1 MKRIL
6 ALLFALTF
14 ICLSAISV
22 SADSAKFE
30 DAWEL
35 YKSWNGDEPSEICGI
50 WLTDDETASLT
61 FGIRDDTAG
70 EALREMIL
78 ESVEN
83 KESVNFVT
91 QKYLKSELLEIKE
104 KVNEYISK
112 NIGIEATYLDE
123 KRNRV
128 EICVLAERVN
138 DRTTQSIVKTIE
150 EKYGDRVNITYEG
163 DMFKQTILAVGNG
176 GAGNGASKWGS
187 TRFIIL
193 VICVIIVLLAS
204 GYMVI
209 MTKRGQLIEWAE
221 KHGFKSSEES
231 KKNENITEAKKDSP
245 VGTDSDDP
253 SEDTQPETSENSEN
267 PEENE

>member
-1 MKRIL
+1 MKRIIT
-6 ALLFALTF
+6 LLFALTLF
-14 ICLSAISV
+14 CLSSV
-22 SADSAKFE
+22 FVNADSAKYE

-35 YKSWNGDEPSEICGI
+35 YKSWNGKEPADICGI
-50 WLTDDETASLT
+50 WLTDDETVSFT
-61 FGIRDDTAG
+61 FGIRDDKAG

-104 KVNEYISK
+104 TVDEYISK

-176 GAGNGASKWGS
+176 GAVNSASKWGS

-209 MTKRGQLIEWAE
+209 MTKRGQLIEWAD
-221 KHGFKSSEES
+221 KHGFKSSADDKTVEDESEE
-231 KKNENITEAKKDSP
+231 NEDLPADDN
-245 VGTDSDDP
+245 SDDP
-253 SEDTQPETSENSEN
+253 SEDVQSETSENSEN
-267 PEENE
+267 